1 MSSKFIYVISVNDGI
16 GTISQYT
23 RDLVTGDLTEVT
35 PAITY
40 DDGYIYDKIIVDSA
54 GKFVY
59 LLSSYLQY
67 DGTYYNRIFQYIINQ
82 STGALTLITGG
93 TNPIKTSCGTAAI
106 CDDGKGKYLYTAC
119 AYSYDGNYPSI
130 LCKYNIDQVTG
141 QLTVLGTPTVLTY
154 INYPFSGM
162 CKTILG
168 KYLYI
173 VRSAPNKITT
183 YEINQTT
190 GDITEVGTP
199 LDLSGNTTHLCD
211 DGTGNYI
218 YSASWSAAQIDGFSI
233 NQTTGLL
240 TNIGTIVSDS
250 YNVMGDGTGKFLYTT
265 PSSSGLITELLIGLT
280 GTLTSIGTIVVSNN
294 GPCPIANSGDG
305 EFLYTIDPLNNQ
317 IIGLSINTSTG
328 VLTSLVNPF
337 ICANNPIAI
346 CNSTYNGISTSSSL
360 GYQFSTYP
368 PSPVFDVL
376 SYKDTEVLAD
386 TVTVNPDVL
395 EPTDNLVISTPK
407 VSTVP
412 ETTGKQRITDTID
425 KLNNFLAAAK
435 EMQVVLDGKLQD
447 YVVKVDVNK
456 NPHVRD
462 AIRRLFGIDSNVI
475 TYDMF
480 KKVLE
485 MRSQYLQEQRDKS
498 FT

>member
-1 MSSKFIYVISVNDGI
+1 MGLASNFLYVLSNVAGV
-16 GTISQYT
+16 GTITQYL
-23 RDLVTGDLTEVT
+23 RNKITGDLTEVT

-40 DDGYIYDKIIVDSA
+40 TQGYLEDKIIVDA
-54 GKFVY
+54 QGKFAYVASTY
-59 LLSSYLQY
+59 MQY

-93 TNPIKTSCGTAAI
+93 TNPIKTSCGAAAI

-119 AYSYDGNYPSI
+119 AFGYDGGSPSI
-130 LCKYNIDQVTG
+130 LCKYTINQTTG
-141 QLTVLGTPTVLTY
+141 LLTVLGTPTVLTY
-154 INYPFSGM
+154 TPYGM

-173 VRSAPNKITT
+173 VNYAPDKITT

-199 LDLSGNTTHLCD
+199 LDLSGNCKNLCD
-211 DGTGNYI
+211 NGTGEYLYI
-218 YSASWSAAQIDGFSI
+218 ASYGAAQIDGFSI

-305 EFLYTIDPLNNQ
+305 EFLYTIDPLHNQ

-337 ICANNPIAI
+337 ICANNPIDI